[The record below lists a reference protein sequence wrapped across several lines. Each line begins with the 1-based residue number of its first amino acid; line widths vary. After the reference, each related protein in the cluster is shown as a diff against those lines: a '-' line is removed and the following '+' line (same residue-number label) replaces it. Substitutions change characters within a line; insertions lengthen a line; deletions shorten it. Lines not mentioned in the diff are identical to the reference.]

1 MKLFPKKNEEKT
13 TKISLGTMYDINKD
27 LVSKIN
33 DLTKEELEEK
43 KNLVIEF
50 LENTDNHYYMLLCN
64 ERKDYTIF
72 HRGGGTEALQDILL
86 DECIIRSSTMK
97 TNSFLVWAVLG
108 AAAAVAVSKK
118 FFNCCSCENASDDS
132 VPNCTDNAE
141 KKTVDEAEKSVPNDT
156 IEQLRNS
163 IDSLRKELSSRIE
176 SEQTFAAK
184 CEDLKDQIAKQNVEI
199 SNLKNVCEM
208 QDSRNKKLEEE
219 LASKK

>member
-1 MKLFPKKNEEKT
+1 
-13 TKISLGTMYDINKD
+13 
-27 LVSKIN
+27 
-33 DLTKEELEEK
+33 
-43 KNLVIEF
+43 
-50 LENTDNHYYMLLCN
+50 
-64 ERKDYTIF
+64 
-72 HRGGGTEALQDILL
+72 
-86 DECIIRSSTMK
+86 MK
-97 TNSFLVWAVLG
+97 TNSFLVGAVLG

-118 FFNCCSCENASDDS
+118 FFSCCSCENAGDDS
-132 VPNCTDNAE
+132 APNCAEDTE
-141 KKTVDEAEKSVPNDT
+141 KKTVDEACDKKVSEDT

-184 CEDLKDQIAKQNVEI
+184 CEDLKDQIAKQNAEI

>member
-1 MKLFPKKNEEKT
+1 
-13 TKISLGTMYDINKD
+13 
-27 LVSKIN
+27 
-33 DLTKEELEEK
+33 
-43 KNLVIEF
+43 
-50 LENTDNHYYMLLCN
+50 
-64 ERKDYTIF
+64 
-72 HRGGGTEALQDILL
+72 
-86 DECIIRSSTMK
+86 MK
-97 TNSFLVWAVLG
+97 TNSFLVGAVLG

-141 KKTVDEAEKSVPNDT
+141 KKNVDEGEKSVPNDT

-163 IDSLRKELSSRIE
+163 IESLRKELSNRIE

-184 CEDLKDQIAKQNVEI
+184 CEDLKDQIAKQNAEI

-219 LASKK
+219 LARKK

>member
-1 MKLFPKKNEEKT
+1 
-13 TKISLGTMYDINKD
+13 
-27 LVSKIN
+27 
-33 DLTKEELEEK
+33 
-43 KNLVIEF
+43 
-50 LENTDNHYYMLLCN
+50 
-64 ERKDYTIF
+64 
-72 HRGGGTEALQDILL
+72 
-86 DECIIRSSTMK
+86 MK
-97 TNSFLVWAVLG
+97 TNSFLVGAILG

-132 VPNCTDNAE
+132 APNCAEDTE
-141 KKTVDEAEKSVPNDT
+141 KKTVDEACDKKVSEDT

-184 CEDLKDQIAKQNVEI
+184 CEDLKDQIAKQNAEI